1 MKITQKELVSV
12 LNVLTKQDFKEAE
25 ELVEN
30 IGELFED
37 ESLVDEVDSEKIG
50 ALQDLFEDY
59 EDKVCLAVL
68 VSKLSKEI

>member
-1 MKITQKELVSV
+1 MKITQEELVSV

-30 IGELFED
+30 LGDLFED
-37 ESLVDEVDSEKIG
+37 KSLIDEVDPEKYG
-50 ALQDLFEDY
+50 DLAKLFEDY

-68 VSKLSKEI
+68 VSKLSKEV

>member
-30 IGELFED
+30 LGELFKD
-37 ESLVDEVDSEKIG
+37 KSLVDEVDPEKRG
-50 ALQDLFEDY
+50 DLQDLFEGY

>member
-1 MKITQKELVSV
+1 MKITQEELVSV

-30 IGELFED
+30 LGDLFED
-37 ESLVDEVDSEKIG
+37 KSLIDEIDPEKYG
-50 ALQDLFEDY
+50 DLEKLFEDY

-68 VSKLSKEI
+68 VSKLSKGV

>member
-30 IGELFED
+30 LGELFED
-37 ESLVDEVDSEKIG
+37 ESLIDEVDPEKRG
-50 ALQDLFEDY
+50 TLQDMFEDY
-59 EDKVCLAVL
+59 EEKVCLAVL
-68 VSKLSKEI
+68 VSKLSKGV

>member
-30 IGELFED
+30 LGELFED
-37 ESLVDEVDSEKIG
+37 ESLIDEVDPEKRG
-50 ALQDLFEDY
+50 ALQDMFEDY
-59 EDKVCLAVL
+59 EEKVCLAVL
-68 VSKLSKEI
+68 VSKLSKGV